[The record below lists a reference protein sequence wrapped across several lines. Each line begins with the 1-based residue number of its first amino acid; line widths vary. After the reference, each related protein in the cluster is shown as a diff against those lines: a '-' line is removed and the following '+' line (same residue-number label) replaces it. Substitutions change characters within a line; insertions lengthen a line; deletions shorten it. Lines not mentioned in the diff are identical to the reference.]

1 MAQVS
6 ISEAIRLTK
15 ISRSHFYK
23 KYINTGLISIINEHD
38 KKLID
43 TSELLRV
50 FGNIQIENNNPE
62 QNQTIQDI
70 QKTEDT
76 NAIIQLLKEQLA
88 KAEEDKKW
96 LQQQLEKTT
105 HLLENKQVQETIK
118 RKKFLGIF

>member
-50 FGNIQIENNNPE
+50 FGNIHIENNNLE
-62 QNQTIQDI
+62 QNQTTQDI
-70 QKTEDT
+70 QRTEDT
-76 NAIIQLLKEQLA
+76 NVIIQLLKEQLA

-96 LQQQLEKTT
+96 LQQQLEKATN
-105 HLLENKQVQETIK
+105 LLENKQVQEPPK